1 MTMRR
6 ARAPM
11 MLIGLLTGCHAR
23 PACTTQDLGVRPSP
37 GDDLKAIVY
46 TRTCGPEDATLNVS
60 LVPRAQA
67 ESADPGNLLVLRV
80 DLVKGVID
88 FPKVRWDDE
97 SHLRVSYDS
106 TLQVLTKVASQG
118 AVSILYNPPAA
129 VP

>member
-1 MTMRR
+1 MRR
-6 ARAPM
+6 VLPGSTLLLA
-11 MLIGLLTGCHAR
+11 LLTGCKAR

-46 TRTCGPEDATLNVS
+46 TRTCGPEDATLNIS
-60 LVPRAQA
+60 LVPRTEA
-67 ESADPGNLLVLRV
+67 ESTEPGNLLVLRV

-88 FPKVRWDDE
+88 FPKVGWDDE

-106 TLQVLTKVASQG
+106 TLQVITKVARQG
-118 AVSILYNPPAA
+118 AVSVLYNPPAA